1 MFPPRLPT
9 LPATAGSRVF
19 IRPMNQRRLT
29 ARDKRRKR
37 RGSAWLLR
45 SEIRW
50 ALFVVFHQVSAQL
63 YAIIGVP
70 EPQDQLTI

>member
-19 IRPMNQRRLT
+19 IRPMNQMRLT

-45 SEIRW
+45 SEIHW
-50 ALFVVFHQVSAQL
+50 GLLVVFHQVCRQL
-63 YAIIGVP
+63 NTVVSVS
-70 EPQDQLTI
+70 ESQDQLTI

>member
-9 LPATAGSRVF
+9 LPATAGGRVF
-19 IRPMNQRRLT
+19 IFFMNQMRLT

-45 SEIRW
+45 SEIRR
-50 ALFVVFHQVSAQL
+50 ALFVVLHQVSAHL
-63 YAIIGVP
+63 YAIVGVP